1 MVVHRNIQIK
11 DAALQIDGSV
21 DFSHPERNF
30 NLFAKQVYKH
40 YQIDYS
46 KFFKM
51 SQLCKLG
58 FLASEILLKGINLS
72 DVEAEMVS
80 LILANSSSS
89 LHNDK
94 EYQRTIET
102 TPSPSSFVY
111 TLPNILIGEICIRHG
126 IKGEGTFFIQDRFEK
141 DFIFDYAS
149 SLFKARKTTMSIVG
163 WVDIDMDGSYIA
175 DLYLL
180 KST

>member
-1 MVVHRNIQIK
+1 MEVHRNIEIK
-11 DAALQIDGSV
+11 DAAVQVDGTV
-21 DFSHPERNF
+21 DFSYPERNF

-58 FLASEILLKGINLS
+58 FLTSEILLKGIHLS

-89 LHNDK
+89 LHSDI

-102 TPSPSSFVY
+102 TPRPSSFVY

-141 DFIFDYAS
+141 DFIFDYVS